1 MKGVYLDDDDDVN
14 VDNDDNDDDEVMF
27 VMERKFFVEVKVKGV
42 YLHIFYQDDDEIDV
56 DDVDY
61 DDDNGDDIMFVTKK
75 VVVMYNV
82 MIDSL
87 VVISTQQIVLFPTP
101 VRRNQKRRDYSF
113 SSSKFKLITTK
124 SCWGQN

>member
-1 MKGVYLDDDDDVN
+1 M
-14 VDNDDNDDDEVMF
+14 
-27 VMERKFFVEVKVKGV
+27 KGV

-101 VRRNQKRRDYSF
+101 VRRDQKRINF
-113 SSSKFKLITTK
+113 SLSTSNFKLITTK
-124 SCWGQN
+124 SIWIMLTSLNMGLLGR

>member
-61 DDDNGDDIMFVTKK
+61 DDDNGDEIMFVSKK
-75 VVVMYNV
+75 VVVM
-82 MIDSL
+82 
-87 VVISTQQIVLFPTP
+87 
-101 VRRNQKRRDYSF
+101 
-113 SSSKFKLITTK
+113 
-124 SCWGQN
+124 